1 MGGEAKRQVGGRRN
15 KTSEIK
21 PTKVVRRNKN
31 RQKITGGLF
40 VDFFGS
46 SVLVRRDVRAWSAWG
61 GRGTRLEV
69 FFGSMRLSVRREVGR
84 VRDSIAG
91 FFLVFHC

>member
-1 MGGEAKRQVGGRRN
+1 MRG
-15 KTSEIK
+15 
-21 PTKVVRRNKN
+21 
-31 RQKITGGLF
+31 
-40 VDFFGS
+40 
-46 SVLVRRDVRAWSAWG
+46 G

-91 FFLVFHC
+91 FSLVFRG